1 MRRRSYGAVVNAGMA
16 PEDVAEKC
24 DIPLGAYLAHGN
36 GYVTVD
42 DDYKPERKPK
52 KGRKKAA
59 QSDVEAPQSDADDVQ
74 ASE

>member
-36 GYVTVD
+36 GYVTID
-42 DDYKPERKPK
+42 DDYKPKRK
-52 KGRKKAA
+52 RKKAV